1 MPQYRHKKVNLTI
14 AAAGQLDE
22 KKVNL
27 PAGTCVGMAV
37 IKTGAAPDEFVD
49 LSILDNGSELVEGSD
64 YRFYEKTNGG
74 RWIDSLRPMS
84 FDCNRDITV
93 RLAAD
98 NAIAGGLKLQVIFF
112 IIQN

>member
-1 MPQYRHKKVNLTI
+1 MANYRHKKLNLTI
-14 AAAGQLDE
+14 APGGQLDE
-22 KKVNL
+22 KRINL
-27 PAGTCVGMAV
+27 PSGTCVGMAV
-37 IKTGAAPDEFVD
+37 IKTGADPDEFVD

-84 FDCNRDITV
+84 FDCNRDVTA
-93 RLAAD
+93 RLSGNNPIPA
-98 NAIAGGLKLQVIFF
+98 GLKIQIIFF